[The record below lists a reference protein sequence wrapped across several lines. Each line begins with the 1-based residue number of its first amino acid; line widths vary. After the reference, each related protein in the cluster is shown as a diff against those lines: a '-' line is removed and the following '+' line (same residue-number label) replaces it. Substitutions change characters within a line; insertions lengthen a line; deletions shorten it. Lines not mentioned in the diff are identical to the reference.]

1 MQKLNKNI
9 DFNNVLFDCID
20 KFNKTLTL
28 NKKIKKNNNQIL
40 LGKKTKLDSL
50 EIVTFFTLIEDEF
63 NKKYNIRVNI
73 LEIYFSEKN
82 QNKLKN
88 IENLM
93 KSIKKI
99 HE

>member
-50 EIVTFFTLIEDEF
+50 EIVTFFTLIEDRLLP
-63 NKKYNIRVNI
+63 I
-73 LEIYFSEKN
+73 
-82 QNKLKN
+82 
-88 IENLM
+88 
-93 KSIKKI
+93 
-99 HE
+99 